1 MPTDNPKIS
10 AYVPKIVYDRF
21 EQLRKESN
29 GVSMSQL
36 ATIIFAK
43 YFGLDDIAKGVTGE
57 ITTDDSALDRIKALE
72 SQVDDLYKKFSELQ
86 SKSVG
91 EPSILVEIE
100 AEVEPIIT
108 NTNEN
113 ILSEL
118 LIELPVQKVDE
129 SDAKISS
136 LQGELL
142 KEPPVQINPIKG
154 KTLAKRLISPKT
166 DKSITTSLLSTE
178 NQKSF
183 DHFYQWTM
191 DLDID
196 NIGWEFKGRSVG
208 YIPVGKLSSEL
219 RSKLLKW
226 IQENS

>member
-1 MPTDNPKIS
+1 MPTNNPKIS
-10 AYVPKIVYDRF
+10 AYVPQVVYDRF
-21 EQLRKESN
+21 EQFRKES
-29 GVSMSQL
+29 GLSMSQS
-36 ATIIFAK
+36 AIVIFAK
-43 YFGLDDIAKGVTGE
+43 YFGLEDIAKGVTGG

-72 SQVDDLYKKFSELQ
+72 SQVDDLFKKFSELEN
-86 SKSVG
+86 KSTG
-91 EPSILVEIE
+91 EPSIFVGSEPEIE
-100 AEVEPIIT
+100 PIVTDI
-108 NTNEN
+108 NEN
-113 ILSEL
+113 ILGEL
-118 LIELPVQKVDE
+118 LIELPAKKVDE
-129 SDAKISS
+129 SDTKISG

-219 RSKLLKW
+219 HSKLLRW